1 MKEVENDLVKYYYDE
16 YGILHSKFKGAIKL
30 ELDLAKEFINMRHE
44 ASGFKNQY
52 WVYHTEGVRKYPKEV
67 RDYSEI
73 HGQDCL
79 HACAAIVNSHITQFI
94 FNAFQK
100 INKSKIPFKA
110 FRTEEEAVKWLRK
123 LKAENEA
130 KGIF

>member
-1 MKEVENDLVKYYYDE
+1 MKDIENNLVIFYYDE
-16 YGILHSKFKGAIKL
+16 YQILHSKFKRPVKL
-30 ELDLAKEFINMRHE
+30 ELDLAIEFIQMRHE
-44 ASGFKNQY
+44 ASGNKNQY

-79 HACAAIVNSHITQFI
+79 YACAAIVNSHITQFI

-110 FRTEEEAVKWLRK
+110 FRTEKEAIHWLRK
-123 LKAENEA
+123 LKAENES